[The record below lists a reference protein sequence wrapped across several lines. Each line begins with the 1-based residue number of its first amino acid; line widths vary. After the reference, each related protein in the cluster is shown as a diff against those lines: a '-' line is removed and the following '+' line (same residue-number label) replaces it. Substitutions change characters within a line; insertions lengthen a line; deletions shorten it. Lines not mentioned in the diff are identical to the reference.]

1 MLRDWFIIYKQY
13 MYRYLK
19 YLLVILIVFV
29 WFFSKSF
36 SAFEDK
42 MYCEIGKDKIVISLD
57 SRKNHTCN
65 VYIRYI
71 ESKMKNI
78 YKDTLVIQ
86 KYIDQKSDLGYWK
99 PLKDDKVQLLN
110 QLQNM
115 RLNILAHMKSFE
127 DNLIETSKKFFLDS
141 IYDYRKRLS
150 LSLDT
155 IVALQDPSAARYVS
169 LLEQQ
174 LGILE
179 RISQAKTFDQLDAYI
194 KRYVYLKQQL
204 EWK

>member
-1 MLRDWFIIYKQY
+1 
-13 MYRYLK
+13 
-19 YLLVILIVFV
+19 
-29 WFFSKSF
+29 
-36 SAFEDK
+36 

-204 EWK
+204 E

>member
-1 MLRDWFIIYKQY
+1 
-13 MYRYLK
+13 MYNYLK
-19 YLLVILIVFV
+19 YLLVVSIVFL

-42 MYCEIGKDKIVISLD
+42 MYCEITKDKIVISLD
-57 SRKNHTCN
+57 SKKNHACK

-71 ESKMKNI
+71 ESQMKNV
-78 YKDTLVIQ
+78 YKDILVIQ
-86 KYIDQKSDLGYWK
+86 KYIDYKSDLGYWK
-99 PLKDDKVQLLN
+99 PLKDDKINLLN
-110 QLQNM
+110 LLQNM

-127 DNLIETSKKFFLDS
+127 FNLIETSKKFFLDT

-150 LSLDT
+150 VSLET
-155 IVALQDPSAARYVS
+155 LVALQDPSASRYIS

-174 LGILE
+174 LGVIE
-179 RISQAKTFDQLDAYI
+179 KISDAKTFDQLDSYI
-194 KRYVYLKQQL
+194 KRYVYLKQQI